1 MQHIGTAL
9 FTIERRPET
18 EPVTGIAFAAQSAR
32 MAFDFTRFLVSV
44 VHETAF
50 TGDPI
55 TIQPRSLQ
63 HA

>member
-1 MQHIGTAL
+1 MQNLRTNRSVL
-9 FTIERRPET
+9 ERRPES
-18 EPVTGIAFAAQSAR
+18 EPVTGIVFAAQSAR

-50 TGDPI
+50 QADPI